1 MPPKFVSSGSINV
14 NDLSQEKE
22 QVRKLNERY
31 LYNRNKNERRSL
43 INQLHE
49 NRVKKYY
56 ENKKKWESQNS
67 AYRLNYKD
75 ALYYNQL
82 NQEKD
87 EKLLEARAKDMKEI
101 EIFKKLKEGSEGDV
115 KEGEGNE
122 GNEVNEGEV
131 REVSEEP
138 IVIKKRKIKGI
149 VKKKANTE
157 TETETEAKD
166 KRDQVNDSVGNDKL
180 KLLEGYSSEDE

>member
-101 EIFKKLKEGSEGDV
+101 EIFKKLKEGSEGDM
-115 KEGEGNE
+115 KEANEGNE
-122 GNEVNEGEV
+122 GNEGKEGEV

-157 TETETEAKD
+157 TENKD
-166 KRDQVNDSVGNDKL
+166 KKDQVNDSVGNDKL

>member
-31 LYNRNKNERRSL
+31 LYNRNKNERSSL

-101 EIFKKLKEGSEGDV
+101 EIFKKLKEGSEGDM
-115 KEGEGNE
+115 KEANEGNE
-122 GNEVNEGEV
+122 GNEGEV

-149 VKKKANTE
+149 VKKKVNTE
-157 TETETEAKD
+157 TENKD
-166 KRDQVNDSVGNDKL
+166 KKDQVNDSVGNDKL